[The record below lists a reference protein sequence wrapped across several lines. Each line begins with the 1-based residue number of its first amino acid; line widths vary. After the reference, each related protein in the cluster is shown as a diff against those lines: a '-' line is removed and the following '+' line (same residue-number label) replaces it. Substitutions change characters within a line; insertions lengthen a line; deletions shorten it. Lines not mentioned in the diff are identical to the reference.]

1 MNYRWLGAF
10 AIALT
15 ACNNVETAI
24 VPLYPVFPT
33 VDQMNGGCLFEP
45 GSAGLLVAP
54 MDLSFMGGLYLGFL
68 VENSLTDQV
77 ATLETTPQEDL
88 VNTNAWRPIR
98 FDYTWECD
106 NHSFLVGLPPLV
118 VPAFSVQQ
126 PFCYDQTEDT
136 EDFVGT
142 DVVPISGSA
151 VPPQTRGIVMIQA
164 VNGPTAQALAGT
176 FEIAKLADSCCA
188 PEPDGSGG
196 CYDNEGNFDVSL
208 SRRGTACT
216 NLDNVLRG
224 QSGDTL
230 STANGTG
237 VELFRPFA
245 RYTDGSGDTYSMRLH
260 GAMEGVT
267 MDGSTVFS
275 SDLHQDVLFCLG
287 TGSETA
293 PCDKRV
299 VPCSY

>member
-1 MNYRWLGAF
+1 MNYRWLGTLAM
-10 AIALT
+10 ALT

-24 VPLYPVFPT
+24 VPLYPVFPEEDMMT
-33 VDQMNGGCLFEP
+33 GGCVYDKGGDP
-45 GSAGLLVAP
+45 LLAAR
-54 MDLSFMGGLYLGFL
+54 MDLSFMGQLKLGIL
-68 VENSLTDQV
+68 VQNNLTDGV
-77 ATLETTPQEDL
+77 TILETTPREES
-88 VNTNAWRPIR
+88 VNTNTWRPVR

-142 DVVPISGSA
+142 DVVPISGPA
-151 VPPQTRGIVMIQA
+151 ILPQDNNVILIQG
-164 VNGPTAQALAGT
+164 VNGPTAEALPGA
-176 FEIAKLADSCCA
+176 FEIAKLADNCCA
-188 PEPDGSGG
+188 PEADGSGG

-208 SRRGTACT
+208 SRRQAACT

-245 RYTDGSGDTYSMRLH
+245 RYTDGRGETYTMRLR

-267 MDGSTVFS
+267 MDGATVFS
-275 SDLHQDVLFCLG
+275 SDVNQDVEMCLG
-287 TGSETA
+287 NGSPA
-293 PCDKRV
+293 AACVGVLR
-299 VPCSY
+299 CSY

>member
-1 MNYRWLGAF
+1 MNYRWLGAL
-10 AIALT
+10 AIAFT

-24 VPLYPVFPT
+24 VPLYPVAPT
-33 VDQMNGGCLFEP
+33 VDMMSGGCLFEE
-45 GSAGLLVAP
+45 GSASLLEAP
-54 MDLSFMGGLYLGFL
+54 MDLSFMGGLFLGFL
-68 VENSLTDQV
+68 VQNNLSDTIIP
-77 ATLETTPQEDL
+77 LETNPREET

-142 DVVPISGSA
+142 DVVPISGQA
-151 VPPQTRGIVMIQA
+151 ILPQDDGVVLIQA
-164 VNGPTAQALAGT
+164 VSGPTAQALAGS
-176 FEIAKLADSCCA
+176 FDIAKLAESCCA
-188 PEPDGSGG
+188 PRADGTGG

-208 SRRGTACT
+208 SANAVACT

-237 VELFRPFA
+237 VELFRPFS
-245 RYTDGSGDTYSMRLH
+245 RFTDGSGETYSMRLR

-267 MDGSTVFS
+267 MDGATMFS

-287 TGSETA
+287 SGSA
-293 PCDKRV
+293 ANPCTPI